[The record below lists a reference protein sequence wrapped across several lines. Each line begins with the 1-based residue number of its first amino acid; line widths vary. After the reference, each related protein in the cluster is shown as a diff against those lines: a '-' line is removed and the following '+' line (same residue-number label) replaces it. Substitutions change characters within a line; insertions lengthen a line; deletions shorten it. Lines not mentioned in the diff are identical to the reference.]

1 MQGVEQRTRDRLV
14 TAATEQMR
22 ARGYRGTSVKEVLAA
37 AGAPAGSL
45 YHHFPGGKPELAATA
60 VRESGA
66 VYGELYQAI
75 ADEAPG
81 VAEGFAAFFDGAA
94 DVLAAGDYLDVCPI
108 GTIAGEIAS
117 SDDDLRAATDDV
129 FRAWTGAAA
138 ARLRAAGLPD
148 DEATDVATTAIAA
161 LQGGFVLAR
170 SRRDADVLRAVG
182 RQVAALVTAAL
193 STAERSVER
202 TGGAR

>member
-1 MQGVEQRTRDRLV
+1 MEPTTRDRLV

-66 VYGELYQAI
+66 VYGELYEAI
-75 ADEAPG
+75 ADAAPD
-81 VAEGFAAFFDGAA
+81 VATGFADFFAGAA
-94 DVLAAGDYLDVCPI
+94 EVLAAGDYLDVCPI
-108 GTIAGEIAS
+108 GTIAGEVAS

-129 FRAWTGAAA
+129 FRAWTDAAA

-148 DEATDVATTAIAA
+148 DEATEVATTVIAA
-161 LQGGFVLAR
+161 LQGGFILAR
-170 SRRDADVLRAVG
+170 ARRDADVLRAVG

-193 STAERSVER
+193 ATV
-202 TGGAR
+202 GASR

>member
-1 MQGVEQRTRDRLV
+1 MAMELEHTSTRDRLV

-22 ARGYRGTSVKEVLAA
+22 AKGYRGTSVKEVLGA

-45 YHHFPGGKPELAATA
+45 YHHFPGGKPELAAA
-60 VRESGA
+60 AIRESGA
-66 VYGELYQAI
+66 VYGELYEAI
-75 ADEAPG
+75 ADAAPT
-81 VAEGFAAFFDGAA
+81 VADGLADFFAGAA

-129 FRAWTGAAA
+129 FRAWTEAAA
-138 ARLRAAGLPD
+138 TRLRAAGLPPAEA
-148 DEATDVATTAIAA
+148 DEVATTAIAA

-170 SRRDADVLRAVG
+170 ARRDADLLRAVG
-182 RQVAALVTAAL
+182 RRVADLVTATL
-193 STAERSVER
+193 ERSTER
-202 TGGAR
+202 IRKV